1 MEARRSATRVRIHR
15 WKLQHIAEERAH
27 LFRFARVEHHM
38 GAWIMVKPSDGITIA
53 LQSAWHESFVR
64 LLTDRATLLPIPV

>member
-1 MEARRSATRVRIHR
+1 
-15 WKLQHIAEERAH
+15 
-27 LFRFARVEHHM
+27 M